1 MIKLNLTIRERLSLL
16 YTMVLLCLI
25 IAFCAILYSSI
36 SISLNN
42 KTKSELLRYAHKLSE
57 SYDAERKIF
66 KDFPDGDF
74 NENPLYWFRII
85 TPEGS
90 YYRPAPSFS
99 IMTNA
104 RPLKD
109 IVRYNQDKPYFYEF
123 SQANQ
128 RFSSIIYPIREG
140 FEFTGW
146 VEVVISV
153 TDDKQMLFRI
163 LFLIVLSG
171 IVIISLLFFAGR
183 FLAGKTLKPVE
194 EIRKQV
200 DSIYGKNLSSRIV
213 TQNSEDELGQLAKT
227 FNQML
232 DRVENTFEKQR
243 QFIADASHEL
253 KTPVAIL
260 RSQLEKM
267 AMQDNLDRETQ
278 KKIITDIEELANIS
292 RIISSLLLLSTPE
305 NKIIGTDSGVVSLN
319 ELFSALKE
327 DVNILA
333 EAKQQIVQITV
344 QENLSLA
351 GDKTKL
357 YQLFLN
363 LADNA
368 IKYTPEKGSLKIDV
382 SKSSNQIVITFE
394 DSGIGIPSEHL
405 PFVFE
410 RFYRVDKSRSRKTGG
425 HGLGLAV
432 CKAIVEAHKGN
443 ISIQSTEEI
452 GTLVTVVIPA

>member
-1 MIKLNLTIRERLSLL
+1 M
-16 YTMVLLCLI
+16 
-25 IAFCAILYSSI
+25 
-36 SISLNN
+36 
-42 KTKSELLRYAHKLSE
+42 LRYAHKLSE
-57 SYDAERKIF
+57 SYDAEKGIF
-66 KDFPDGDF
+66 KDLPNGDF

-85 TPEGS
+85 SPEGS
-90 YYRPAPSFS
+90 YYRPAPAFS

-104 RPLKD
+104 LTSED
-109 IVRYNQDKPYFYEF
+109 IIKCKQDKPYFYEF

-128 RFSSIIYPIREG
+128 KFSSVIYPIREG
-140 FEFTGW
+140 FTFTGW

-153 TDDKQMLFRI
+153 TDDKKMLSQI

-171 IVIISLLFFAGR
+171 IVIISLLFFSGR
-183 FLAGKTLKPVE
+183 FLAGKTLKPVDG
-194 EIRKQV
+194 IRRQI
-200 DSIYGKNLSSRIV
+200 DSIYEKNLSLRILIPN
-213 TQNSEDELGQLAKT
+213 TEDELGQLAKT

-232 DRVENTFEKQR
+232 DRVENAFENQR

-260 RSQLEKM
+260 RSQWEKM

-278 KKIITDIEELANIS
+278 QKIIADIEELANIS

-305 NKIIGTDSGVVSLN
+305 NKIITTDNSLVSLN
-319 ELFSALKE
+319 ELFSSLTE

-333 EAKQQIVQITV
+333 EAKQQNVQITV
-344 QENLSLA
+344 EGNIYLP

-368 IKYTPEKGSLKIDV
+368 VKYTHDKGTIRIEACEN
-382 SKSSNQIVITFE
+382 SNKVIITFE
-394 DSGIGIPSEHL
+394 DTGIGIPSKHL

-425 HGLGLAV
+425 NGLGLAV
-432 CKAIVEAHKGN
+432 CKAIVEAHKGS
-443 ISIQSTEEI
+443 ISIQSVEEN
-452 GTLVTVVIPA
+452 GTVVTVILPS